1 MPLRE
6 LYIINNIVI
15 VKNNGGKR
23 MKNSIKNLIIVSA
36 LVAGIFGITNAQD
49 TEARAE
55 VPAIAVSGQ
64 FSTDYTSGEET
75 TFTTPYTGIALTG
88 DGWELSTNLSN
99 DGVVSIEEA
108 KYSWSMTGAITA
120 TFGSQAEPY
129 GLAWG
134 LHRPS
139 TNSFVST
146 PRDHNVNTGVG
157 VSATAFGVGV
167 DAFYGDD
174 NYYAARLSYGISAF
188 GINSTVGL
196 SVNSDDAQLV
206 DVSSNGSALGIP
218 YETSFEY
225 DLANDEA
232 YWLRG
237 VVTPDFAKGAF
248 GLIGYN
254 SDEEVLYGVGYNCS
268 DNVKVSSELSGD
280 GDTVI
285 RASYSF

>member
-1 MPLRE
+1 
-6 LYIINNIVI
+6 
-15 VKNNGGKR
+15 
-23 MKNSIKNLIIVSA
+23 MKNSIKNLIVISA
-36 LVAGIFGITNAQD
+36 IVAGIFGVTNAQD
-49 TEARAE
+49 TDA
-55 VPAIAVSGQ
+55 PTIAVNGQ
-64 FSTDYTSGEET
+64 FSTDYISGNEA
-75 TFTTPYTGIALTG
+75 TFTTPYTGVTLKG

-108 KYSWSMTGAITA
+108 KYSWSMTDAITA

-139 TNSFVST
+139 DNSFVSA
-146 PRDHNVNTGVG
+146 PRDHNVSTGVG
-157 VSATAFGVGV
+157 ISAAAFGVGV
-167 DAFYGDD
+167 DAFYGGDVTDD
-174 NYYAARLSYGISAF
+174 AGESTAYWVARASYGISAF

-196 SVNSDDAQLV
+196 SVNSNDAQLV
-206 DVSSNGSALGIP
+206 DVTSGGSFLGLP
-218 YETSFEY
+218 YETSLEY
-225 DLANDEA
+225 DLAAEDDNGESSPS

-237 VVTPDFAKGAF
+237 VITPSFAKGAF

-268 DNVKVSSELSGD
+268 DNLKLATELSGD
-280 GDTVI
+280 GDTVV

>member
-1 MPLRE
+1 
-6 LYIINNIVI
+6 
-15 VKNNGGKR
+15 
-23 MKNSIKNLIIVSA
+23 MKNGIRNLIIAGA
-36 LVAGIFGITNAQD
+36 LVAGIFGISNAQ
-49 TEARAE
+49 EAEASTA
-55 VPAIAVSGQ
+55 PAVVVGGE
-64 FSTDYTSGEET
+64 FSTDVTFGDAT
-75 TFTTPYTGIALTG
+75 AFTTPYTGIKISG
-88 DGWELSTNLSN
+88 DGWELSTNLSDDN
-99 DGVVSIEEA
+99 VNVEEA
-108 KYSWSMTGAITA
+108 KYSWSITDAITA

-129 GLAWG
+129 GIAWG

-139 TNSFVST
+139 NNSYVSA
-146 PRDHNVNTGVG
+146 PRDHNVSNGVG
-157 VSATAFGVGV
+157 VAASAFGVGV

-174 NYYAARLSYGISAF
+174 SYYAARLSYGISAF

-206 DVSSNGSALGIP
+206 DVSSDGSFLGLP
-218 YETSFEY
+218 YETSLEY
-225 DLANDEA
+225 DLAAEDESGESSPS